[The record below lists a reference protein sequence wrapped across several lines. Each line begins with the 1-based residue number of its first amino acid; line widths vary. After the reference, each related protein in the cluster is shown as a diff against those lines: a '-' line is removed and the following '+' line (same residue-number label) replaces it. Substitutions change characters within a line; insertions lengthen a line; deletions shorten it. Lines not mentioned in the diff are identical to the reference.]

1 LLAAKLLLSVQR
13 SGVHRLAFI
22 LLAVTASAIEPKA
35 NEIIK
40 KSVIVNDADFQAL
53 SKYSHFESDVEVK
66 LDSAG
71 RQKSKTEKTFQVIM
85 IDGSPYEKLAT
96 LNGHPLSPADQ
107 RKEEQK
113 LKQEIAK
120 RRSES
125 GPAHHTRIS
134 KFQKERNNDHLL
146 MQQMVDAFNFTLI
159 GEETVNGHPAYV
171 LDAVPRPDY
180 RPINQEAKV
189 LTGMKGRL
197 WVDKAGYHWIKVK
210 AEVIKPVSYALFLA
224 KVGPGTRFEF
234 EQAPVTDKLWLPKR
248 FEQDVNAAVIG
259 MFPIRTR
266 TVETYTKYRLADEVL
281 ASLGERPAH

>member
-1 LLAAKLLLSVQR
+1 M
-13 SGVHRLAFI
+13 HRLAFF
-22 LLAVTASAIEPKA
+22 LLAVTASAIEPNAK
-35 NEIIK
+35 EIVK
-40 KSVIVNDADFQAL
+40 KSVVVNDADFQAL
-53 SKYSHFESDVEVK
+53 PKYSHVETDVEVK
-66 LDSAG
+66 IDSSG
-71 RQKSKTEKTFQVIM
+71 KQKSQTQKTFQVIM
-85 IDGSPYEKLAT
+85 IEGSPYEKMVT

-107 RKEEQK
+107 KKEDQK
-113 LKQEIAK
+113 LKQEVAK

-125 GPAHHTRIS
+125 SSAHHTRIS

-146 MQQMVDAFNFTLI
+146 MQQMVDAFNFSLV

-197 WVDKAGYHWIKVK
+197 WVDKAGYHWIKVQ
-210 AEVIKPVSYALFLA
+210 AEVIKPVSYGLFIA

-234 EQAPVTDKLWLPKR
+234 EQAPVTDKLWLPKH
-248 FEQDVNAAVIG
+248 FEQNVNAAVIG

-266 TVETYTKYRLADEVL
+266 EDETYTNYRLANDSL
-281 ASLGERPAH
+281 ALLGEPVTH